1 EVMHHPPP
9 FRSPANAPQA
19 PAPAARA
26 ASPPRTAVQPP
37 TGPRAFRQN
46 QPPARPANFGPGSF
60 QSRRGVSVG
69 PAGPAFNR
77 APIAPQQPP
86 IERRRTPPLQPLQA
100 PRVARRSSES
110 SYGKPP
116 SIRRPNSAFQ
126 EREAL
131 DAPTGPKA

>member
-1 EVMHHPPP
+1 
-9 FRSPANAPQA
+9 
-19 PAPAARA
+19 
-26 ASPPRTAVQPP
+26 
-37 TGPRAFRQN
+37 GPRAFRQN

-131 DAPTGPKA
+131 DAPTGPKADEKKVEEKPIAAEKPNSPPPPVERPKSPIDTEMT